1 MNYISFTIPLDN
13 FPFLQIRHHNFWL
26 IYRCKILVIG
36 LYAHILWP
44 GIEGT
49 LLCHIICDMG
59 PCILQSC
66 PIKGKSSLDA
76 RGYLRTYS
84 NPCYRQLLIL
94 QQMCSDHACSFY
106 IFTNYFHW
114 TETYHWK
121 QNNCFCKQSA
131 INPKKTAT
139 QVENGNNR
147 VKIQKNLLLSTL

>member
-1 MNYISFTIPLDN
+1 MFEIQWFMNYILFTIPLDN

-44 GIEGT
+44 GIEET

-76 RGYLRTYS
+76 RGTEDLFKPMLQTITYTAA
-84 NPCYRQLLIL
+84 NMVGPRMQLLHFYKLFSLNRNLSLEAEQLFL
-94 QQMCSDHACSFY
+94 QAEC
-106 IFTNYFHW
+106 N
-114 TETYHWK
+114 K
-121 QNNCFCKQSA
+121 
-131 INPKKTAT
+131 P
-139 QVENGNNR
+139 
-147 VKIQKNLLLSTL
+147 QKDCNTSGKWQQ